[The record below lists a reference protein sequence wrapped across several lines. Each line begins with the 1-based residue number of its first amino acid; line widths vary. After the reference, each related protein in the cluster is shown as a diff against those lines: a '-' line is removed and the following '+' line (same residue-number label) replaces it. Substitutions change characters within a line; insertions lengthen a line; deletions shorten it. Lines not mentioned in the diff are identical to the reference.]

1 MDDNTRNTSWGERAA
16 LVTLF
21 GFTAMSVL
29 GYGIYG
35 LHPERI
41 PATDFALKLF
51 STSFE
56 LFARVH
62 IVLAALVLAVV
73 LFRRL
78 GVRWLLPLALVSL
91 LAFFAEHIGTGYG
104 IPFGGYEYTGLLGLK
119 VGGRVPLLI
128 PISWF
133 LMALPSWIIARSAL
147 DTRSSAARRIALA
160 SVWLVV
166 WDLALDPA
174 MSFLVPYWRWEEAG
188 SYYGMPLINL
198 AGWYATGVALMAVIE
213 AFASRSHWDAL
224 DVRWMAAYYGAMI
237 ALPLGMLAV
246 AGAWL
251 AVMVTLG
258 AVAVTLG
265 LTAWLR
271 GRNRA
276 SHFVSEPTRTLAGA

>member
-1 MDDNTRNTSWGERAA
+1 MDEVTKSTSRGERAA
-16 LVTLF
+16 LGTLF
-21 GFTAMSVL
+21 GFTAVSVL
-29 GYGIYG
+29 GYGMYG

-41 PATDFALKLF
+41 PATDFALRLF

-73 LFRRL
+73 LFKRL

-91 LAFFAEHIGTGYG
+91 LAFIAEHIGTGYG
-104 IPFGGYEYTGLLGLK
+104 VPFGGYEYTGLLGLK
-119 VGGRVPLLI
+119 VGGRVPFLI
-128 PISWF
+128 PVSWF

-147 DTRSSAARRIALA
+147 GARSSAVGRIALA
-160 SVWLVV
+160 SAWLVV

-198 AGWYATGVALMAVIE
+198 VGWYTTGVVLMAVIE
-213 AFASRSHWDAL
+213 AFASRVTWDEL

-251 AVMVTLG
+251 AVTVTLG
-258 AVAVTLG
+258 AVGVAVG

-271 GRNRA
+271 GRSQA
-276 SHFVSEPTRTLAGA
+276 DHFGSEPARTLAEA